1 MNTTQH
7 TLVIVDDH
15 LLIAKAITNIIA
27 GFKKYK
33 VLYEVENGVLLKEK
47 FCNEANIPE
56 VLLLD
61 ISMPEMDGYETAEWL
76 RQHHPAVQVMA
87 LTMQNEDEA
96 LIKMIKCGAKGF
108 LHKNIHPAELEKA
121 LDTLVNKGYYFPEWT
136 TGKLLSNIAAEP
148 KTDSK
153 PATLSP
159 KETEFLQYA
168 ATELTYKEIGEKMYC
183 SPRTIEGYRDAL
195 FEKLNL
201 KTRMGLVVYAVKNKI
216 IKL

>member
-1 MNTTQH
+1 MQQ

-15 LLIAKAITNIIA
+15 MLIAKAIGNIIT
-27 GFKKYK
+27 GFKKYR
-33 VLYEVENGVLLKEK
+33 VLYEVENGLQLQERFKKRE
-47 FCNEANIPE
+47 NIPNM
-56 VLLLD
+56 VLLD
-61 ISMPEMDGYETAEWL
+61 ISMPLMDGYDTARWL
-76 RQHHPAVQVMA
+76 TQNHPQVQIMA

-108 LHKNIHPAELEKA
+108 LHKNIHPTELELA
-121 LDTLVNKGYYFPEWT
+121 LETMISKGYFFPAWA
-136 TGKLLSNIAAEP
+136 TGKLLSNIANEDKADLLTVP
-148 KTDSK
+148 LT
-153 PATLSP
+153 P

-183 SPRTIEGYRDAL
+183 SPRTVEGYRDAL

-201 KTRMGLVVYAVKNKI
+201 KTRMGLVVYGIKNKI